1 MADFCLFCNKKIGLL
16 GKLTSKTYAEG
27 AICGSCIE
35 RFNDALYVYYQT
47 TDGYTLDQLRIIHPH
62 IPELLSHRAK
72 LKEIDSKYNDF
83 IVPVKNKLH
92 ESELEYSELERESTR
107 DLQSQKLEFQKEVE
121 KMNMEEGRDSSGK
134 KVRYNAEEREML
146 REQKYYIRHGMKL
159 EADNVDVIFAREDE
173 TYWTYIEAETENLVK
188 FEKALSL
195 NLESAKKEIEY
206 LKKMIRLND
215 GMLICERF
223 AYVFTFVP
231 AEKDLFGFTGK
242 NETQS
247 KDLVD
252 AVKIIRATIS
262 DVLGDQAKGFN
273 ISDLSYRQLA
283 QTQHD
288 YAEIMG
294 NLDVELARA
303 TGVLESQTL
312 AIRAQEVMEDSKS
325 ESELTLELRKEYHR
339 FKDILNKCHEDYDDR
354 CNRLQK
360 MYISFLQAARSG
372 QIQPQKNV
380 YALET
385 EKAALPV
392 AQPMPPGKA
401 EPKDSPFHKEDQ
413 PSLSVSSSYVNFSI
427 GSILKTVVARHAFTD
442 VGIICQSGLPIK
454 NDKADKAKIS
464 FGIPDTDD
472 IYFIASGQMMGG
484 ISETS
489 KGFAITTSGIFYR
502 KNGREQGFYDWELF
516 SSIRISS
523 NTFTYIEIGAV
534 ELQVSGQRKVLEL
547 LLDLQ
552 REIRNNLS
560 DIVVI
565 PQPSVPQKADE
576 SRAIPAQQAI
586 PKKIETTEPVEKAP
600 AAETTTVKESSS
612 EIICP
617 SCNKANKSTA
627 RFCNYCGSP
636 LLEETRFC
644 TQCGAK
650 LRPGKKFCSGCGA
663 KIE

>member
-1 MADFCLFCNKKIGLL
+1 MADFCLFCNKKVGLL

-35 RFNDALYVYYQT
+35 RLNDALYVYYQT
-47 TDGYTLDQLRIIHPH
+47 TDGYTLDQLRIIYPH
-62 IPELLSHRAK
+62 IPELLPHRAK

-83 IVPVKNKLH
+83 IAPVKRTLQ
-92 ESELEYSELERESTR
+92 SRESDFSMMR
-107 DLQSQKLEFQKEVE
+107 RENEKEIQARKLEFQKEVE
-121 KMNMEEGRDSSGK
+121 KMNMEEGRDSTGK

-146 REQKYYIRHGMKL
+146 REQKDYIRRGMKL
-159 EADNVDVIFAREDE
+159 EADNVDVIFAREDK
-173 TYWTYIEAETENLVK
+173 TYWTYIEKRTESLGKLEKSTNLI
-188 FEKALSL
+188 
-195 NLESAKKEIEY
+195 LEEAQKEIEY

-273 ISDLSYRQLA
+273 ISDLNYKQLA

-303 TGVLESQTL
+303 TGVLECQTL

-325 ESELTLELRKEYHR
+325 ESELTLELRKEYRR
-339 FKDILNKCHEDYDDR
+339 FKDILSKCQADYDER

-360 MYISFLQAARSG
+360 KYVSF
-372 QIQPQKNV
+372 
-380 YALET
+380 
-385 EKAALPV
+385 
-392 AQPMPPGKA
+392 
-401 EPKDSPFHKEDQ
+401 
-413 PSLSVSSSYVNFSI
+413 
-427 GSILKTVVARHAFTD
+427 
-442 VGIICQSGLPIK
+442 
-454 NDKADKAKIS
+454 
-464 FGIPDTDD
+464 
-472 IYFIASGQMMGG
+472 
-484 ISETS
+484 
-489 KGFAITTSGIFYR
+489 IT
-502 KNGREQGFYDWELF
+502 
-516 SSIRISS
+516 
-523 NTFTYIEIGAV
+523 
-534 ELQVSGQRKVLEL
+534 ELQSAAQQKEKSEAEQLKRQKDIETTKNFVKSKLLEDYEMTAKDVAEIEDAICMLSAVQGLDAKSIVSHFKENNFEFENGVVEKVASYLAKSSAEKVAAWVLMQIVGVFQIEKKKEEQR
-547 LLDLQ
+547 
-552 REIRNNLS
+552 
-560 DIVVI
+560 
-565 PQPSVPQKADE
+565 
-576 SRAIPAQQAI
+576 RAIPPQQSI
-586 PKKIETTEPVEKAP
+586 PEKIETSDSVKTTPTTGTKAVE
-600 AAETTTVKESSS
+600 ESSS
-612 EIICP
+612 EKICP
-617 SCNKANKSTA
+617 SCNKGNKSTA

>member
-27 AICGSCIE
+27 AICGSCVE

-47 TDGYTLDQLRIIHPH
+47 TDGYTLDQLRIVHPR
-62 IPELLSHRAK
+62 IPELLSYRAK
-72 LKEIDSKYNDF
+72 LKEIDSKYYDF
-83 IVPVKNKLH
+83 IAPVKSKLQ
-92 ESELEYSELERESTR
+92 SRESDFSMMSR
-107 DLQSQKLEFQKEVE
+107 DSEKELQKFKQEAERDIQETIREDGRYSRTTKEFIQDVTKGIE
-121 KMNMEEGRDSSGK
+121 NMEKSTQLIM
-134 KVRYNAEEREML
+134 EE
-146 REQKYYIRHGMKL
+146 
-159 EADNVDVIFAREDE
+159 
-173 TYWTYIEAETENLVK
+173 
-188 FEKALSL
+188 
-195 NLESAKKEIEY
+195 AKEEIEY
-206 LKKMIRLND
+206 LKSMISIND
-215 GMLICERF
+215 RQHSCERF
-223 AYVFTFVP
+223 AYTFKFVP
-231 AEKDLFGFTGK
+231 AEKDLFGFVGK
-242 NETQS
+242 DETLS
-247 KDLVD
+247 KSLAEVVD
-252 AVKIIRATIS
+252 TIKYTIS
-262 DVLGDQAKGFN
+262 VVLDRTTYKNFN
-273 ISDLSYRQLA
+273 LSELSYQQLA
-283 QTQHD
+283 HL
-288 YAEIMG
+288 YYNYIEIMG
-294 NLDVELARA
+294 NWNIELVKAEGMVKCQSLSLKASEVWGDSKDVESAKERYYSLADDLKKCEANCSDCLDR
-303 TGVLESQTL
+303 
-312 AIRAQEVMEDSKS
+312 
-325 ESELTLELRKEYHR
+325 LRK
-339 FKDILNKCHEDYDDR
+339 R
-354 CNRLQK
+354 CV
-360 MYISFLQAARSG
+360 SFLDDVLSAKN
-372 QIQPQKNV
+372 QPQNDVHTLKSGKTV
-380 YALET
+380 
-385 EKAALPV
+385 LPV
-392 AQPMPPGKA
+392 AQPISPRKE
-401 EPKDSPFHKEDQ
+401 EPADSPFHKGDQ
-413 PSLSVSSSYVNFSI
+413 PSLSASSSYGDSHI
-427 GSILKTVVARHAFTD
+427 GNILKTIVARNAFTD
-442 VGIICQSGLPIK
+442 IGIICQNGLPIN
-454 NDKADKAKIS
+454 NDKADKARIS
-464 FGIPDTDD
+464 FGIPDVDD